1 MAVDVKQLRIGSHV
15 LLTCENKR
23 VRIEGITKRKIG
35 YHRRIDRT
43 DHLAYARLNEIEPI
57 PITPELLGEL
67 WFEKEDGDTFA
78 KREKTE
84 SDNILSRTYI
94 GVTMICGMHFRVEAC
109 DAVTVCGNLIV
120 SYLHELENFIYLTL
134 GKELIEG

>member
-1 MAVDVKQLRIGSHV
+1 MRVARISKLEVALISVEERGVYINVLAWDV
-15 LLTCENKR
+15 
-23 VRIEGITKRKIG
+23 
-35 YHRRIDRT
+35 
-43 DHLAYARLNEIEPI
+43 EPI
-57 PITPELLGEL
+57 PITSKLLVELG
-67 WFEKEDGDTFA
+67 FEKDGDTFT

-134 GKELIEG
+134 GKELIKE